1 MKNLSAYL
9 LPQPR
14 DILFIGVFFSML
26 LGGPRLFT
34 NDGDL
39 GRHITM
45 GNYILDTGTIPTS
58 DVFSHTM
65 YGEKL
70 VSHEWLSGMVFA
82 LVHRL
87 MGFDGAVFLAALLG
101 AFTIL
106 IIYEELVKRGNF
118 RLVALFVGAWVAAV
132 SSIHWLARPHMFTFF
147 FIALWTYWLERVYR
161 NERMNIWTF
170 PALMLIWANMHG
182 AFFAGFI
189 ILGAYLAGW
198 LVEFMQGQQTKNVGR
213 QLAFI
218 GFLSFAIT
226 FINPYGWRLWTT
238 ILGFLGN
245 DYITSHQV
253 DHLSPN
259 FHEKD
264 MWPFLLMLVFALFAL
279 GQEHRIKFREALLLA
294 GWGAMS
300 LFTLRNLP
308 LFAVVTAP
316 IYGDLLQSLAVKM
329 LNWLKLASGPR
340 ENGNVLRGYVWVV
353 AAVLFFGFVLWRGIP
368 MDQKGTGNVYLPD
381 KMPVQAADW
390 LKQNPQTGNMFNQ
403 FAWGGY
409 ILYRLW
415 PAEKVF
421 IDGQTDF
428 YGEALLREYFE
439 VTNVGVGWEA
449 ILDKYA
455 VSWMLIPRNDEL
467 AEYLYFVD
475 DDVWDVIYEDD
486 TAVIFRRDDDIAV
499 P

>member
-1 MKNLSAYL
+1 
-9 LPQPR
+9 
-14 DILFIGVFFSML
+14 
-26 LGGPRLFT
+26 
-34 NDGDL
+34 
-39 GRHITM
+39 
-45 GNYILDTGTIPTS
+45 
-58 DVFSHTM
+58 
-65 YGEKL
+65 
-70 VSHEWLSGMVFA
+70 
-82 LVHRL
+82 
-87 MGFDGAVFLAALLG
+87 
-101 AFTIL
+101 
-106 IIYEELVKRGNF
+106 
-118 RLVALFVGAWVAAV
+118 
-132 SSIHWLARPHMFTFF
+132 
-147 FIALWTYWLERVYR
+147 
-161 NERMNIWTF
+161 
-170 PALMLIWANMHG
+170 
-182 AFFAGFI
+182 
-189 ILGAYLAGW
+189 
-198 LVEFMQGQQTKNVGR
+198 
-213 QLAFI
+213 
-218 GFLSFAIT
+218 
-226 FINPYGWRLWTT
+226 
-238 ILGFLGN
+238 
-245 DYITSHQV
+245 
-253 DHLSPN
+253 
-259 FHEKD
+259 
-264 MWPFLLMLVFALFAL
+264 
-279 GQEHRIKFREALLLA
+279 
-294 GWGAMS
+294 
-300 LFTLRNLP
+300 
-308 LFAVVTAP
+308 
-316 IYGDLLQSLAVKM
+316 LLQSLAVKM
-329 LNWLKLASGPR
+329 LNWLKPASGLR

-455 VSWMLIPRNDEL
+455 VSWMLIPRNDEF